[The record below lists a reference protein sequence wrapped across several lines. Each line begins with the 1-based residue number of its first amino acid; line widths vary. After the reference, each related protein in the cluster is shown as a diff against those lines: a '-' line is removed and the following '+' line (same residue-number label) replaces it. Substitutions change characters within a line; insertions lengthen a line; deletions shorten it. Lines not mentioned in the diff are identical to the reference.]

1 MYKNIKYMIKY
12 FFSSSVC
19 LEEIKMLQIY
29 VKIARHAASGRI
41 PVFHCSN
48 ANSEDISTT
57 KILIS
62 RYHKGVFDEY
72 EDIFIIIF

>member
-1 MYKNIKYMIKY
+1 MHTNFINMIKY
-12 FFSSSVC
+12 FFPPSVC

-29 VKIARHAASGRI
+29 VEITRHAASGRI

-48 ANSEDISTT
+48 ANSGDISSS

-62 RYHKGVFDEY
+62 RYVIKESLTNTR
-72 EDIFIIIF
+72 IFLL

>member
-1 MYKNIKYMIKY
+1 MYTNFKCMIKY
-12 FFSSSVC
+12 FSPPSVC

-48 ANSEDISTT
+48 ANSEDTSTN

-62 RYHKGVFDEY
+62 RYVIKESLTNTRVF
-72 EDIFIIIF
+72 

>member
-1 MYKNIKYMIKY
+1 MYTNFTKMIEY
-12 FFSSSVC
+12 FFSPSVC

-29 VKIARHAASGRI
+29 VKIVRHTASGRI

-48 ANSEDISTT
+48 ANSGDISNS

-62 RYHKGVFDEY
+62 RYVIKESLTNTR
-72 EDIFIIIF
+72 IFLL

>member
-1 MYKNIKYMIKY
+1 MYTNFTKMIK
-12 FFSSSVC
+12 FFFPPSVC

-41 PVFHCSN
+41 PVFYCSN
-48 ANSEDISTT
+48 ANSGDISNT

-62 RYHKGVFDEY
+62 RYVIKKSLTNTS
-72 EDIFIIIF
+72 IFFL

>member
-1 MYKNIKYMIKY
+1 MYTNFTKMIKY
-12 FFSSSVC
+12 FFPPSVC

-48 ANSEDISTT
+48 ANSGDISNT
-57 KILIS
+57 KILIY
-62 RYHKGVFDEY
+62 RYVIKESLTNTR
-72 EDIFIIIF
+72 IFLL